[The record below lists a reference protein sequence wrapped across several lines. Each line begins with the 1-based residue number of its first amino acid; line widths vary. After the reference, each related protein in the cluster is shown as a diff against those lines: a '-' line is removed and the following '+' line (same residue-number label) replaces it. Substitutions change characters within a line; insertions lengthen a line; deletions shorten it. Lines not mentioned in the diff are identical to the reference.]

1 MGVERH
7 NKYIKYVVCYVVKNA
22 MGKIGRGIRG
32 PEGVLLYEQEMQEMQ
47 KNRSLKEM
55 RN

>member
-32 PEGVLLYEQEMQEMQ
+32 PEGVLLYAQEMQ